1 MTTIW
6 YQGTKV
12 LKKIVSGD
20 ITTRNNFSLKQNRHS
35 LYQEQAASML
45 EELVQQVCLE
55 YTRHYSAVVQEL
67 EQPEAELV
75 QPERKQVQE

>member
-1 MTTIW
+1 
-6 YQGTKV
+6 
-12 LKKIVSGD
+12 
-20 ITTRNNFSLKQNRHS
+20 
-35 LYQEQAASML
+35 ML

-55 YTRHYSAVVQEL
+55 YTKHYSAAAQEL

>member
-1 MTTIW
+1 MWVVEQAGPNMSEREQST
-6 YQGTKV
+6 QVVK
-12 LKKIVSGD
+12 
-20 ITTRNNFSLKQNRHS
+20 R
-35 LYQEQAASML
+35 QEQAASML

-55 YTRHYSAVVQEL
+55 YTRHYSAAAQEL